1 MSDVSAHRSGD
12 PGQEEGW
19 GQKTQ
24 SFERRRGT
32 WAKSQCL
39 VVKPERICIRALESS
54 NTGGTFES
62 IHPSVHPTV
71 HHLSI
76 HPSLHP
82 SIPHLSI
89 HPSVCPS
96 TPLTLTEQSAVILFP
111 TGAYCVRSPLPL
123 GTTFLYLEQE
133 FTTCSLS
140 ITSQIHNPLVG
151 VPTLEMGAEAQ
162 RERANRW
169 WATYETS

>member
-1 MSDVSAHRSGD
+1 M
-12 PGQEEGW
+12 
-19 GQKTQ
+19 
-24 SFERRRGT
+24 
-32 WAKSQCL
+32 
-39 VVKPERICIRALESS
+39 ESV
-54 NTGGTFES
+54 GLQRHCVF
-62 IHPSVHPTV
+62 IHPSIHLPT
-71 HHLSI
+71 HLSTC
-76 HPSLHP
+76 PS
-82 SIPHLSI
+82 SHLSI

-162 RERANRW
+162 RERANHWR
-169 WATYETS
+169 ATYETS